1 MTEKSK
7 VIGLD
12 GHRSRVPPADFWVAQ
27 VDLRLNQIETYL
39 MRLEW
44 QIWLVLCAVAAL
56 VALRVVTLFTAV

>member
-7 VIGLD
+7 VVGLD
-12 GHRSRVPPADFWVAQ
+12 GRRPRVPPADFWVAQ

-56 VALRVVTLFTAV
+56 VALRVITLSTAV